1 MSANKVYEAIA
12 HASRILSHEGIAKS
26 RKNQA
31 QGFNFRGI
39 DDVLNA
45 LSGALAEAKLVIIP
59 EIEQQSLDRYE
70 SEKSGRGGSYMQVTY
85 VSQVVMKYH
94 LISSEDGSCHTATI
108 PAMAFDQSDK
118 AINKALSAAY
128 KYMAIQTF
136 AIPVEGV
143 DDGDAETPEPPASAK
158 RPAPADDLEKL
169 RDAIRGSGSMEDLK
183 KAFEIAYRYANNRKL
198 EDLRDEF
205 KSLYDTRKAAFE
217 EEVAA

>member
-1 MSANKVYEAIA
+1 MSSNKVYAAIA
-12 HASRILSHEGIAKS
+12 LASRILSQEGIAKS

-45 LSGALAEAKLVIIP
+45 LSGALAEAKLVIVP
-59 EIEQQSLDRYE
+59 EIEHQSLDRYE
-70 SEKSGRGGSYMQVTY
+70 SEKSGRSGSYTQVTY

-94 LISSEDGSCHTATI
+94 LISAEDGSCHTATI

-143 DDGDAETPEPPASAK
+143 DDGDAETPEPPSSAK

-169 RDAIRGSGSMEDLK
+169 RDAIRGSAAMEDLK
-183 KAFEIAYRYANNRKL
+183 KAFEVAYRYANNRKL
-198 EDLRDEF
+198 DDLRDEF

-217 EEVAA
+217 EEEVA